1 MSGGCVLVVVEG
13 YVEVLVQVVVS
24 AGIVLNCV
32 SVIVETMTT
41 SEGVVTVV
49 VSVETLAGCDC
60 VKVEVVVATYVTDM
74 VVVLMTVTVV
84 ILPLEPRESWE
95 SC

>member
-1 MSGGCVLVVVEG
+1 M
-13 YVEVLVQVVVS
+13 VVS